1 MDKPSFAHSQTIE
14 NDLAA
19 QQQRWLEHFQQCQK
33 SGLSMAA
40 YARSQGIQEKTFY
53 YWRSRLLGR
62 QAEQTPVKGIAFHQ
76 VQLTPPDV
84 PDRQERVSIQLRLPN
99 GVECELQHI
108 EVGTCFEVLDK
119 LARLRA

>member
-1 MDKPSFAHSQTIE
+1 MDKPPFAHSRAIE
-14 NDLAA
+14 NDLTA
-19 QQQRWLEHFQQCQK
+19 QQQRWLDHFQRAQL

-53 YWRSRLLGR
+53 YWRSRLLGQ
-62 QAEQTPVKGIAFHQ
+62 QAEQTPVKGIAFHPVQ
-76 VQLTPPDV
+76 VTPCDV
-84 PDRQERVSIQLRLPN
+84 PDRPERVSILLRLPN
-99 GVECELQHI
+99 GVECELQHV

>member
-19 QQQRWLEHFQQCQK
+19 QQQRWLDHFQQCQK

-62 QAEQTPVKGIAFHQ
+62 QAEQTPVKSIAFHQ
-76 VQLTPPDV
+76 VQVTPPDV
-84 PDRQERVSIQLRLPN
+84 PDSPGRVSIQLRLPN

-119 LARLRA
+119 LARLA

>member
-1 MDKPSFAHSQTIE
+1 MDKPSFAHSQTSE

-19 QQQRWLEHFQQCQK
+19 QQQRWLDHFQQCQQ

-53 YWRSRLLGR
+53 YWRSRLLGQ
-62 QAEQTPVKGIAFHQ
+62 QAEQAPVKDIAFHP

-84 PDRQERVSIQLRLPN
+84 PDRPERVSILLRLPN

>member
-1 MDKPSFAHSQTIE
+1 MDKPSFAHSRAIE
-14 NDLAA
+14 NDLTA
-19 QQQRWLEHFQQCQK
+19 QQQRWLDHFQRCQQ

-62 QAEQTPVKGIAFHQ
+62 QAEQTPVKGIAFHPVQ
-76 VQLTPPDV
+76 VTPPDV
-84 PDRQERVSIQLRLPN
+84 PGRPGRVSIQLRLPN

>member
-19 QQQRWLEHFQQCQK
+19 QQQRWLDHFQQCQK

-53 YWRSRLLGR
+53 YWRSRLLG
-62 QAEQTPVKGIAFHQ
+62 QHAEQKTVKKPEFHPVKIS
-76 VQLTPPDV
+76 PSNV
-84 PDRQERVSIQLRLPN
+84 PGRPARVSILLRLPN
-99 GVECELQHI
+99 GVECELQHV
-108 EVGTCFEVLDK
+108 EVRTGLEILDK
-119 LARLRA
+119 LVRLPA

>member
-1 MDKPSFAHSQTIE
+1 MDKPSFAHSRAIE

-19 QQQRWLEHFQQCQK
+19 QQQRWLDHFQRCQQ

-40 YARSQGIQEKTFY
+40 YARSQEIPEKTFY
-53 YWRSRLLGR
+53 YWRSRLLGQ
-62 QAEQTPVKGIAFHQ
+62 QAEQTSVKDITFHQ
-76 VQLTPPDV
+76 VQLIPPDV
-84 PDRQERVSIQLRLPN
+84 PDRPERVSILLRLPN

-108 EVGTCFEVLDK
+108 EPGTCFEVLDK